1 LPGGTTVRI
10 APTAAAPAMPHR
22 LAVPHSLLLAALF
35 AAAASAQKP
44 TFEWQKRAASIDYGS
59 VPLGKHSLAELPIGG
74 SWRLGANQATVLR
87 LAMPAIVGEAVVAP
101 GAYTVQLQ
109 RTGEVACSLVS
120 GEGVRID
127 GPLGKAAKPTKK
139 LVIDW
144 LKDGAPKASSQA
156 AKLVVQFGDNE
167 WSGGMTF
174 PGSTTVPAGSRD
186 RMVTTEKLYFGG
198 RTYDKGDKVSMTDA
212 EARLNDARAQAKTD
226 LDGRLETL
234 KSNMEAINKL
244 EADAKKPELTPDKQ
258 QAAIRTRDEKINE
271 VRNLDREIGEFRQTR
286 ERQLQEQFMRMRGDI
301 VQDIMKIVDAKV
313 KAEGFELVFDKSGQ
327 GISQV
332 PVVLFSAPSMD
343 FSDSLI
349 TELNKNAPAKK
360 D

>member
-1 LPGGTTVRI
+1 
-10 APTAAAPAMPHR
+10 MSHR
-22 LAVPHSLLLAALF
+22 LAVQHSLLLAALF

-167 WSGGMTF
+167 WAGGMTY
-174 PGSTTVPAGSRD
+174 PGSKTVPAGGW
-186 RMVTTEKLYFGG
+186 KLAVFSLPAERVAARGG
-198 RTYDKGDKVSMTDA
+198 KPVPVAALQKDDESGFNLMLGKDDA
-212 EARLNDARAQAKTD
+212 QLTPWSKPAAM
-226 LDGRLETL
+226 GRPGAGAPAAT
-234 KSNMEAINKL
+234 
-244 EADAKKPELTPDKQ
+244 EADAGTTGAVEALTLDKPATRAHVELLK
-258 QAAIRTRDEKINE
+258 ASLSKGELVVELAFGDEA
-271 VRNLDREIGEFRQTR
+271 VRVKAPEPKDG
-286 ERQLQEQFMRMRGDI
+286 
-301 VQDIMKIVDAKV
+301 KDAKG
-313 KAEGFELVFDKSGQ
+313 K
-327 GISQV
+327 
-332 PVVLFSAPSMD
+332 
-343 FSDSLI
+343 
-349 TELNKNAPAKK
+349 
-360 D
+360 